1 MSSRQLEE
9 MQEEQADRNIAEELG
24 ITYEE
29 LCQLDFEID
38 TNESSDGLVYE
49 HIITFSDDSPQE
61 ILNKLSGLENGNT
74 VRVQL

>member
-9 MQEEQADRNIAEELG
+9 MQEEQAYRNIAEELG

-38 TNESSDGLVYE
+38 TNESNDGLVYE
-49 HIITFSDDSPQE
+49 HIITFSDSSPQE
-61 ILNKLSGLENGNT
+61 ILDKINGLRNGNT
-74 VRVQL
+74 VRIQL